1 MIKKTLSK
9 LTLSIALVLSMIGC
23 GPEMPMNMGDGGH
36 PDASTRV
43 ISLSAQEEFYIP
55 KELIQQDTPD
65 QCPVP
70 FEYVVDFV
78 IQESIVGS
86 THRGPACRVVAD
98 TRDGNVTLIGA
109 IAPCNSNPQALT
121 FKVKLGEIC
130 PQLIPTSD
138 TVKAEIIHI
147 YGNNIPVVLIP

>member
-1 MIKKTLSK
+1 MIKKTISK
-9 LTLSIALVLSMIGC
+9 FTLSLSFVLSMIGC
-23 GPEMPMNMGDGGH
+23 GPEMPMNMGDGGT
-36 PDASTRV
+36 PDASIRT

-86 THRGPACRVVAD
+86 TQRGPACRVVAD

-109 IAPCNSNPQALT
+109 VAPCNSNPQALT
-121 FKVKLGEIC
+121 FRTRLGDIC
-130 PQLIPTSD
+130 PQLVPTSD

-147 YGNNIPVVLIP
+147 YGNRTPVVLVP